1 MNLLKGDFELTPVN
15 NVLLCF
21 DFFFQSGFNFEIDC
35 LGSTLNNY
43 FSTDFFIKHKNYS
56 QRYLNSP
63 KNPKNEKLK
72 IYEDIRYMTASH
84 EYSLPSIS
92 HTFSAYILSQFYSEH
107 NFLTNDI
114 LRHQFL
120 DEATTFNG

>member
-1 MNLLKGDFELTPVN
+1 MFCFVLNFLVWLQLLNRLSGINFKQLFLHRFFHKTQKLLTKIFEL
-15 NVLLCF
+15 
-21 DFFFQSGFNFEIDC
+21 
-35 LGSTLNNY
+35 
-43 FSTDFFIKHKNYS
+43 S
-56 QRYLNSP
+56 QES
-63 KNPKNEKLK
+63 KNEKLK
-72 IYEDIRYMTASH
+72 IYEDIRYLTASH

-92 HTFSAYILSQFYSEH
+92 HTFSAYILSQFYPEH